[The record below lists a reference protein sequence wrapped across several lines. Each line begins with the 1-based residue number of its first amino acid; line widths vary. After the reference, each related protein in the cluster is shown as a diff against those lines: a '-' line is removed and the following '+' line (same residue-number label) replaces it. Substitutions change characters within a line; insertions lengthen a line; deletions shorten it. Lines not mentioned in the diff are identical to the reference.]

1 MRTFL
6 FLASLVC
13 LSWAR
18 TLLVQTKDEATTTTK
33 PVSPV
38 AQIDELF
45 EPPISIYSE
54 YEDQALGYEHLY
66 EDSDHAPEEPSNG
79 KSSKEGKG
87 ANRKNRKWKMEN
99 KMVGLKWFKMG

>member
-33 PVSPV
+33 PV
-38 AQIDELF
+38 AQIEELF

-54 YEDQALGYEHLY
+54 YEDY
-66 EDSDHAPEEPSNG
+66 EDSDYAPEEPSNG
-79 KSSKEGKG
+79 KSRKEGKG
-87 ANRKNRKWKMEN
+87 TNRKNRRANCGELLCK
-99 KMVGLKWFKMG
+99 VLF

>member
-33 PVSPV
+33 PV
-38 AQIDELF
+38 AQIEELF

-54 YEDQALGYEHLY
+54 YEDLALGYEHLY

-79 KSSKEGKG
+79 KSRKEGKG
-87 ANRKNRKWKMEN
+87 ANRKNR
-99 KMVGLKWFKMG
+99 MVGLKWFKMG

>member
-1 MRTFL
+1 MRTVL

-33 PVSPV
+33 PV
-38 AQIDELF
+38 AQIEELF

-54 YEDQALGYEHLY
+54 YEDYKHLY
-66 EDSDHAPEEPSNG
+66 EDNEDSDHAPEEPSNG
-79 KSSKEGKG
+79 KSRKEGKG
-87 ANRKNRKWKMEN
+87 ANRKNR
-99 KMVGLKWFKMG
+99 MVGLKWFKMG

>member
-54 YEDQALGYEHLY
+54 YEDYAHLY
-66 EDSDHAPEEPSNG
+66 NEDSDQVPEEPSNG
-79 KSSKEGKG
+79 KSRKEGKG
-87 ANRKNRKWKMEN
+87 ANRKNR
-99 KMVGLKWFKMG
+99 MVGLKWFKMG

>member
-1 MRTFL
+1 MRTVL

-33 PVSPV
+33 PV
-38 AQIDELF
+38 AQIEELF

-54 YEDQALGYEHLY
+54 YEDYAHLY

-79 KSSKEGKG
+79 KSRKEGKG
-87 ANRKNRKWKMEN
+87 TNRKNRTGADCGNLCK
-99 KMVGLKWFKMG
+99 VLF